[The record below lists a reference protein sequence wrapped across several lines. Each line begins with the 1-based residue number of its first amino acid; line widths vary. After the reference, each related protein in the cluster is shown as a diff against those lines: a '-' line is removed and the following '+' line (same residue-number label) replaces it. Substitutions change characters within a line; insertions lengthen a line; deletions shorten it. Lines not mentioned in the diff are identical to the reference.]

1 MIKYYSEDFFRRIV
15 GALPINEQQRTFSS
29 RMEETFDIFISY
41 NINDQKVV
49 RGIYFFLKELG
60 FKVYVDFIVDP
71 QLNRGNVNETT
82 TTTIQRRLKNSKSLI
97 YAQSENATMSKW
109 MPWELGIVDGNTGK
123 CMIMPV
129 QKGTETIKSRQ
140 EYLKLYPVIGLD
152 AQGDLTVRESENTA
166 YGKSLKTYLKL

>member
-1 MIKYYSEDFFRRIV
+1 MKYYSEEFFRKIV

-49 RGIYFFLKELG
+49 RGIYMFLKGLG
-60 FKVYVDFIVDP
+60 YKVYVDFIVDP
-71 QLNRGNVNETT
+71 HLNRGNVNKITT
-82 TTTIQRRLKNSKSLI
+82 STIQKRLKNSKSLI
-97 YAQSENATMSKW
+97 YAQSENAAMSKW
-109 MPWELGIVDGNTGK
+109 MPWELGVVDGNTGK

-140 EYLKLYPVIGLD
+140 EYLMLYPVIGLD
-152 AQGDLTVRESENTA
+152 ALGGLIIRESETA
-166 YGKSLKTYLKL
+166 VYGKTLKTYLGL